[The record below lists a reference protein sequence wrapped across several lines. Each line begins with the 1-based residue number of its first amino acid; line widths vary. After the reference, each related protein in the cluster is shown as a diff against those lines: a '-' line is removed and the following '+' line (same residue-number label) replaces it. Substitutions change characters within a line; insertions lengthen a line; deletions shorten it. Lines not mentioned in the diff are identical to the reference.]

1 MSNLLTDDED
11 LHIHIHGEKSVKIQ
25 FLDDDTFEGSGFDEV
40 ENEARVKA
48 STAWLTIGA
57 AALLLFGIIAAIAI
71 RTRSQHNKRRREQE
85 ETQYSKGNTFI
96 DPNI

>member
-25 FLDDDTFEGSGFDEV
+25 FFDGDFEGSGFDEV

-48 STAWLTIGA
+48 STAWLTIGKLFFTQNLLTGG
-57 AALLLFGIIAAIAI
+57 LLLKFL
-71 RTRSQHNKRRREQE
+71 
-85 ETQYSKGNTFI
+85 F
-96 DPNI
+96 

>member
-25 FLDDDTFEGSGFDEV
+25 FFDGDFEGSGFDDI

-48 STAWLTIGA
+48 STAWLIIGA
-57 AALLLFGIIAAIAI
+57 AAILLIGIIAAIAI
-71 RTRSQHNKRRREQE
+71 RTRSQHNKRKREQE
-85 ETQYSKGNTFI
+85 NAQYTKGNTFI

>member
-25 FLDDDTFEGSGFDEV
+25 FLDEDTFEGSGFDEV

-48 STAWLTIGA
+48 STAWLTIGKLIP
-57 AALLLFGIIAAIAI
+57 ALPVKITTVLSDLISLKVAL
-71 RTRSQHNKRRREQE
+71 RSEVSSQN
-85 ETQYSKGNTFI
+85 N
-96 DPNI
+96 

>member
-25 FLDDDTFEGSGFDEV
+25 FLDEDTFEGSGFDEI

-48 STAWLTIGA
+48 STAWLTIGKLILTLA
-57 AALLLFGIIAAIAI
+57 VKMASLLSSLKWLSEAKL
-71 RTRSQHNKRRREQE
+71 RLKKLNLR
-85 ETQYSKGNTFI
+85 
-96 DPNI
+96 

>member
-25 FLDDDTFEGSGFDEV
+25 FLDEDTFEGSGFDEV

-48 STAWLTIGA
+48 STAWLTIGK
-57 AALLLFGIIAAIAI
+57 LI
-71 RTRSQHNKRRREQE
+71 K
-85 ETQYSKGNTFI
+85 
-96 DPNI
+96 PNF

>member
-25 FLDDDTFEGSGFDEV
+25 FFDGDFEGSGFDEV

-48 STAWLTIGA
+48 STAWLTIGKLFFTQN
-57 AALLLFGIIAAIAI
+57 LLPG
-71 RTRSQHNKRRREQE
+71 
-85 ETQYSKGNTFI
+85 GFI
-96 DPNI
+96 LKF

>member
-25 FLDDDTFEGSGFDEV
+25 FLDEDTFEGSGFDEV

-48 STAWLTIGA
+48 STAWLTIG
-57 AALLLFGIIAAIAI
+57 
-71 RTRSQHNKRRREQE
+71 N
-85 ETQYSKGNTFI
+85 
-96 DPNI
+96 

>member
-25 FLDDDTFEGSGFDEV
+25 FFDGDFEGSGFDDI

-48 STAWLTIGA
+48 STAWLIIGK
-57 AALLLFGIIAAIAI
+57 LILILEGGIGQLVVNL
-71 RTRSQHNKRRREQE
+71 S
-85 ETQYSKGNTFI
+85 SL
-96 DPNI
+96 